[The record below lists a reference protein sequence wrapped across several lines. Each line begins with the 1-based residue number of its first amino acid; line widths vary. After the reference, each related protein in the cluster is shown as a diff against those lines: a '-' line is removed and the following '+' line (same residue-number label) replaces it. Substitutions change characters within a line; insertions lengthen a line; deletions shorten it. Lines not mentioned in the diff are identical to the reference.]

1 MEITVARNGQTFGPY
16 PLDQINTYLV
26 SGQLLHSDLAWHD
39 GLADWK
45 PLGSLEGITVAAPPP
60 PRPIQPVVGP
70 VGIGGWMI
78 LPVIGLILTPFMV
91 GYTLWSNFLPVLEP
105 ETWAYLTTPDSEG
118 YHALWTPLIL
128 YELIGN
134 AVIGISAIVLLI
146 LMFKH
151 HPALPACMV
160 IYYVAALVFVVVDE
174 IASTYIPAIG
184 AQTDAASYRELGRS
198 VRDVAIW
205 VPYFLKSKRVK
216 NTFRREGG
224 VHVHRPQPSLPDDV
238 PKSEPVDKPGF

>member
-1 MEITVARNGQTFGPY
+1 MG
-16 PLDQINTYLV
+16 
-26 SGQLLHSDLAWHD
+26 
-39 GLADWK
+39 
-45 PLGSLEGITVAAPPP
+45 
-60 PRPIQPVVGP
+60 RPSV
-70 VGIGGWMI
+70 
-78 LPVIGLILTPFMV
+78 LTPWTRSIH
-91 GYTLWSNFLPVLEP
+91 TLSQVSSCIPILHGMMGSQIGNPLVRWRESPWLHHRLPGPSSRWWVRLEFLPVLEP